1 MISLLLDTSN
11 FKLVVAVVDEDK
23 NEVLSYYNE
32 KLNSDLS
39 VKVFEVIKQCIDNA
53 NIIPNDIDKIYSI
66 TGPGSFTGVRI
77 GVTICKT
84 FAWTLNKKVIPIS
97 SLELLAS
104 TNTNYELNVAMIDAR
119 RDCVYAGVY
128 DNELNTVIEDRYI
141 SIEQLLLE
149 LDNQG
154 ICTSTGSA
162 CSSGSSEPS
171 HVLTA
176 IGCPKEYIQGSLRV
190 TFGEEN
196 TKEDVE
202 YLVKNILEIT
212 KKLNK

>member
-141 SIEQLLLE
+141 SIEQLFN
-149 LDNQG
+149 DRYDFSPNC
-154 ICTSTGSA
+154 I
-162 CSSGSSEPS
+162 
-171 HVLTA
+171 
-176 IGCPKEYIQGSLRV
+176 K
-190 TFGEEN
+190 
-196 TKEDVE
+196 
-202 YLVKNILEIT
+202 
-212 KKLNK
+212 

>member
-1 MISLLLDTSN
+1 MIVLSMDSSSLVTTVALLKDEHLLGEFTLN
-11 FKLVVAVVDEDK
+11 FKREHSVILMEKIEMLLKDCQVDISEVDGFVVSK
-23 NEVLSYYNE
+23 
-32 KLNSDLS
+32 
-39 VKVFEVIKQCIDNA
+39 
-53 NIIPNDIDKIYSI
+53 
-66 TGPGSFTGVRI
+66 GPGSFTGVRI

-149 LDNQG
+149 LKDKN
-154 ICTSTGSA
+154 
-162 CSSGSSEPS
+162 
-171 HVLTA
+171 
-176 IGCPKEYIQGSLRV
+176 YILISDDDFENLKKIDSKIDILKVINKHKNDVGVNPHSLNP
-190 TFGEEN
+190 TYLKITEAEAKLQ
-196 TKEDVE
+196 TKNND
-202 YLVKNILEIT
+202 
-212 KKLNK
+212 

>member
-53 NIIPNDIDKIYSI
+53 NIIPNEIDKIYSI

-128 DNELNTVIEDRYI
+128 DNKLNTVIEDRYI
-141 SIEQLLLE
+141 SIEQLCKLADKFKYSIGLPLIDTLIHPDTDISMEE
-149 LDNQG
+149 LTEDY
-154 ICTSTGSA
+154 TVDTTG
-162 CSSGSSEPS
+162 
-171 HVLTA
+171 A
-176 IGCPKEYIQGSLRV
+176 ISC
-190 TFGEEN
+190 
-196 TKEDVE
+196 
-202 YLVKNILEIT
+202 ILAFANMMIT
-212 KKLNK
+212 GD

>member
-141 SIEQLLLE
+141 SIEQLFFLCFYSILWTIYFNYLYKINLFYFYFNSNLLYNFKIYFQF
-149 LDNQG
+149 L
-154 ICTSTGSA
+154 
-162 CSSGSSEPS
+162 
-171 HVLTA
+171 
-176 IGCPKEYIQGSLRV
+176 
-190 TFGEEN
+190 
-196 TKEDVE
+196 
-202 YLVKNILEIT
+202 
-212 KKLNK
+212 

>member
-66 TGPGSFTGVRI
+66 TGPGWFTGVRI

-149 LDNQG
+149 LKDKN
-154 ICTSTGSA
+154 
-162 CSSGSSEPS
+162 
-171 HVLTA
+171 
-176 IGCPKEYIQGSLRV
+176 YILISDDDFENLKKIDSKIDILKVINKHKNDVGVNPHSLNP
-190 TFGEEN
+190 TYLKITEAEAKLQ
-196 TKEDVE
+196 TKNND
-202 YLVKNILEIT
+202 
-212 KKLNK
+212 

>member
-84 FAWTLNKKVIPIS
+84 FAWTLDKKVIPIS
-97 SLELLAS
+97 SLEVLAS

-149 LDNQG
+149 LKDKNYILISDDDFENLKKIDSKIDILKVINKHKNDVG
-154 ICTSTGSA
+154 IN
-162 CSSGSSEPS
+162 P
-171 HVLTA
+171 H
-176 IGCPKEYIQGSLRV
+176 SLKP
-190 TFGEEN
+190 TYLKITEAEAKLQ
-196 TKEDVE
+196 TKNND
-202 YLVKNILEIT
+202 
-212 KKLNK
+212 